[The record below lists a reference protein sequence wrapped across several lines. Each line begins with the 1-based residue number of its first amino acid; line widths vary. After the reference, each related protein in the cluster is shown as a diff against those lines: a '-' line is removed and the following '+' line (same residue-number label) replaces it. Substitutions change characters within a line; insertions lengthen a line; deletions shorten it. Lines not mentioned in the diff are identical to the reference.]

1 MALGTHTEPPCAPP
15 TRAALA
21 RRRLAAPLYGALFYA
36 ESVNPATAS
45 MPLSQ
50 RLIHTRVYGQAL
62 VIGITAAVM
71 ALGKSMEQDGAYV
84 LYEGRVVREAE
95 VARKGPKLRHW
106 YSEGLDKH
114 KDLGAPASDAE
125 EIGLS
130 YDLLVPLLCAHH
142 ARTRLVGQ
150 LAAARERR
158 LSSCARSTTALRNPP
173 SAGTPLC
180 CLSSSLA
187 CAGAWRRT
195 S

>member
-114 KDLGAPASDAE
+114 
-125 EIGLS
+125 
-130 YDLLVPLLCAHH
+130 
-142 ARTRLVGQ
+142 
-150 LAAARERR
+150 
-158 LSSCARSTTALRNPP
+158 
-173 SAGTPLC
+173 
-180 CLSSSLA
+180 
-187 CAGAWRRT
+187 
-195 S
+195 